1 MKIIRSAL
9 GHLKICR
16 KITLTRNQSYS
27 IVEMLIRAIMTSPE
41 FDLNDSLR
49 VFVFDVCASNRKE
62 ESLKKF
68 IKESEVYKSLDRKTK
83 RFAMDFCIENNLFYF
98 TLMKSAFRWDL
109 FDAVDGEISDEMVS
123 LFYES
128 GLLACFGG
136 MIDPID
142 IPRAW
147 EVTLLNEET
156 T

>member
-27 IVEMLIRAIMTSPE
+27 IVEMLIRAIMASPE
-41 FDLNDSLR
+41 FDLNDSLK
-49 VFVFDVCASNRKE
+49 VFVIDVYASDRKE
-62 ESLKKF
+62 KSLKKF

-83 RFAMDFCIENNLFYF
+83 RFAMDFCIENYLFYF

-109 FDAVDGEISDEMVS
+109 FDAVNGEISDDMIF

-128 GLLACFGG
+128 GRLACFGG

-147 EVTLLNEET
+147 EVTLLN
-156 T
+156 

>member
-1 MKIIRSAL
+1 MKIIRSIL

-16 KITLTRNQSYS
+16 KIALTRDQSYS
-27 IVEMLIRAIMTSPE
+27 IVKMLIRAIMTSPE

-49 VFVFDVCASNRKE
+49 VFVFDVYASDRKE
-62 ESLKKF
+62 KSIKKF

-83 RFAMDFCIENNLFYF
+83 RFAMDFCIENYLFYF

-109 FDAVDGEISDEMVS
+109 FDAVDGEISDDMIF

-128 GLLACFGG
+128 GRLACFGG

-147 EVTLLNEET
+147 EVTLLN
-156 T
+156 

>member
-16 KITLTRNQSYS
+16 KITLTRDQSYS
-27 IVEMLIRAIMTSPE
+27 IVEMLIRAIMVSPE

-98 TLMKSAFRWDL
+98 TLMKSAFLWDL
-109 FDAVDGEISDEMVS
+109 FDAVDGEISDDMIF

-128 GLLACFGG
+128 GQLACFGG

-147 EVTLLNEET
+147 EVTLLN
-156 T
+156 